1 MKGKFAEFAVL
12 ILAVGL
18 LATPARADTLVK
30 VTVRGP
36 DGNPAAGVAVTIRQ
50 AAGYATAAGD
60 IEPPAVVATAAT
72 GGDGTV
78 NLRLASVRPFDVYSI
93 GADDKASG
101 RHASAAVFAAENHW
115 PAPVLALGD
124 RVPAIN
130 LERIAAGE
138 AAASCDRP
146 TYAAHVR
153 NIHEAVAQQV
163 RSVAVLENA
172 IAQYAR
178 ASGIAASELDEAQQQ
193 PGVAAAD
200 RAAMLRHYRLLRLLA
215 ENMRAGLEADRVSE
229 QGIATLDQC
238 SNETKAGVEMLAR
251 CPPGWKPAQQSAQ
264 SNAAQSSCH
273 QRSTGGREQN

>member
-1 MKGKFAEFAVL
+1 MLTV
-12 ILAVGL
+12 AVGVS
-18 LATPARADTLVK
+18 ATAVRADTLVK
-30 VTVRGP
+30 VTVLGP
-36 DGNPAAGVAVTIRQ
+36 DGGPAAGVAVTIRQ
-50 AAGYATAAGD
+50 AAGYGSAAGD
-60 IEPPAVVATAAT
+60 VEPPAIVGAAAT

-78 NLRLASVRPFDVYSI
+78 NLRLASVRPYDVYGI

-101 RHASAAVFAAENHW
+101 RHTSTAVFAGESRW
-115 PAPVLALGD
+115 PAPVLTLGN
-124 RVPAIN
+124 RVSAIN

-138 AAASCDRP
+138 AAASCDR
-146 TYAAHVR
+146 TIYMTHVQ
-153 NIHEAVAQQV
+153 NIREAIAQQV
-163 RSVAVLENA
+163 RSLATLDNA

-178 ASGIAASELDEAQQQ
+178 ASGIAASQLDEAQQQ

-215 ENMRAGLEADRVSE
+215 QNMRAGLEADRVSE

-251 CPPGWKPAQQSAQ
+251 CPPGWQLAQQSAQ